1 MTERYQ
7 QIQTAAGNI
16 LVEEGYRGFT
26 TKKLAQKAEVSEGL
40 IFKYF
45 GSIETLFQTI
55 VDQSL
60 RTIFAVETNSFS
72 GDRKTKLILALSS
85 FLSKISEHDSA
96 FQLYVATQNE
106 RPDILSALDFSV
118 EKSSLYRFIHKNV
131 TEEIGDQIEADEL
144 IMDIIF
150 GTLFRTLQRTSGE
163 RNIQP
168 ASYATLLI
176 HILFNGL
183 K

>member
-7 QIQTAAGNI
+7 QIQTAATDI
-16 LVEEGYRGFT
+16 IVEVGYRGFT
-26 TKKLAQKAEVSEGL
+26 TKKLAQKASVSEGL

-45 GSIETLFQTI
+45 GNIDTLFQTI

-60 RTIFAVETNSFS
+60 RAVFAVETDTFS
-72 GDRKTKLILALSS
+72 GDRKTKLISALSS
-85 FLSKISEHDSA
+85 FLSNISEHDLA
-96 FQLYVATQNE
+96 FQLFITTQNE
-106 RPDILSALDFSV
+106 RPDILTALNFSV
-118 EKSSLYRFIHKNV
+118 EKSSLYTFIHKNV

-150 GTLFRTLQRTSGE
+150 GTLFRTLQRTSGK
-163 RNIQP
+163 RTIQP
-168 ASYATLLI
+168 TSYATLLI

>member
-7 QIQTAAGNI
+7 QIQQAAIEIINS
-16 LVEEGYRGFT
+16 EGYRGFT
-26 TKKLAQKAEVSEGL
+26 TKKLAKKAEVSEGL

-45 GSIETLFQTI
+45 GSIEKLLQTI
-55 VDQSL
+55 VDQSIRSVFSIDL
-60 RTIFAVETNSFS
+60 SEIS
-72 GDRKTKLILALSS
+72 GDRKIKLITALSS
-85 FLSKISEHDSA
+85 FLSNISENDAA
-96 FQLYVATQNE
+96 FQLYLATQRE
-106 RPDILSALDFSV
+106 RADILETLGFKL
-118 EKSSLYRFIHKNV
+118 ETSSIYIFIHKNV

-150 GTLFRTLQRTSGE
+150 GTLFRTLQRASKDRT
-163 RNIQP
+163 IQP
-168 ASYATLLI
+168 TSYATLLI